1 MPQGSLGGLAM
12 TFLAYLL
19 STYCKY
25 IFLVACLH
33 QVVLVLVFER
43 RLKTVQKTLATKL
56 STQEWRTFLWTNVW
70 SRWNQIKSLVNWEK
84 ICALLSRDR
93 LRLTKW
99 LCNRRDVLETIPT
112 SDRASSILD
121 LDLNSDSPLIERT
134 LDVQWTWNMDS
145 DMFTIKMI
153 PKDKLFTRR
162 GILSVTSS
170 IYNPLTMVSPIT
182 LQAEKLPQDLCK
194 QGLIWDERIR
204 RDKSQFLENESD
216 VTRRI
221 LVKIRQD
228 SVLVRLH
235 SPPPIYQERRQTI
248 LHVCGQSPGSDI
260 RWLKTF
266 SAKPRANQ
274 GKGVF

>member
-1 MPQGSLGGLAM
+1 MPQGSFGGLAM

-33 QVVLVLVFER
+33 QVVLVLIFER
-43 RLKTVQKTLATKL
+43 RLKTVQKTSATKL
-56 STQEWRTFLWTNVW
+56 STQEWRTFFVDECL
-70 SRWNQIKSLVNWEK
+70 KSVQSNKVASKLREDL
-84 ICALLSRDR
+84 CALLSRDR

-99 LCNRRDVLETIPT
+99 LCNGRDVLETIPT

-153 PKDKLFTRR
+153 PKDKPFTRR

-182 LQAEKLPQDLCK
+182 LQAEKLLQDLCK
-194 QGLIWDERIR
+194 QGLIWDEGIR
-204 RDKSQFLENESD
+204 RDKSQFWRTNQTLQEEFQLKFDKTVFWSDSTVPLQYIKNED
-216 VTRRI
+216 KRFYTFVANR
-221 LVKIRQD
+221 LVVI
-228 SVLVRLH
+228 
-235 SPPPIYQERRQTI
+235 
-248 LHVCGQSPGSDI
+248 
-260 RWLKTF
+260 
-266 SAKPRANQ
+266 
-274 GKGVF
+274 

>member
-1 MPQGSLGGLAM
+1 
-12 TFLAYLL
+12 
-19 STYCKY
+19 
-25 IFLVACLH
+25 
-33 QVVLVLVFER
+33 
-43 RLKTVQKTLATKL
+43 
-56 STQEWRTFLWTNVW
+56 
-70 SRWNQIKSLVNWEK
+70 
-84 ICALLSRDR
+84 
-93 LRLTKW
+93 
-99 LCNRRDVLETIPT
+99 
-112 SDRASSILD
+112 
-121 LDLNSDSPLIERT
+121 
-134 LDVQWTWNMDS
+134 MDS

-260 RWLKTF
+260 R
-266 SAKPRANQ
+266 
-274 GKGVF
+274 